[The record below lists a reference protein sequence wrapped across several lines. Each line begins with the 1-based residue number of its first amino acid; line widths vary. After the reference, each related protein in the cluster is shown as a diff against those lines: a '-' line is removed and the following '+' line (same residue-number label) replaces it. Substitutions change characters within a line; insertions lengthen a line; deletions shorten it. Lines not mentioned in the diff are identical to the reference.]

1 MMEVDASQWL
11 ESVEALVHIKVAM
24 AKGCSHAHRL

>member
-1 MMEVDASQWL
+1 MMEVDGSQRL
-11 ESVEALVHIKVAM
+11 ELIETLVTIKVAM